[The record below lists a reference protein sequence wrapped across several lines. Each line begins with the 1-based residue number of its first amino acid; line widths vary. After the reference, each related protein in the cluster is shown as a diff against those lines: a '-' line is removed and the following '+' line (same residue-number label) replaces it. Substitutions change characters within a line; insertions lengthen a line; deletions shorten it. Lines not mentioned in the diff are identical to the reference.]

1 MFTFLYADLHAHM
14 IALPI
19 TLLVLAWAISVIL
32 GKWRWAYHRESFSW
46 LNFGTVIIFGGLTI
60 GALRPTNTWDLPT
73 YMVLACLA
81 ILYSGVKY
89 APTPANIFPGLA
101 EKAKRWIVAIVSVLL
116 LAGFSL
122 ILYQPFAHWFGQGY
136 NNIEIWRGDRSPIWS
151 YLTHWGVF
159 LFVISSWIIHEM
171 IEWLANTPASALNK
185 LRPFRWV
192 IYISFLAI
200 AAAVIVLL
208 INKIQIAWLVA
219 ILAILALILIFRPG
233 QNDLKRILLFMI
245 GSGFALTIAVELI
258 VLKGDIGR
266 MNTVFKFYLQAWT
279 LFSLSAAVA
288 LMWLWDAIPGIWPE
302 KFRKVWEVCLILL
315 IGGGL
320 LFPLTAGMDKTSDR
334 MSILAPRTLDGME
347 YMKTA
352 HYSDFDKEMDLS
364 QDYRAIRWMQD
375 NIKGSPVI
383 VEANIPE
390 YRWGTRFTIYTG
402 LPGVVGWNWH
412 QRQQR
417 AVVNS
422 DWVQQR
428 VDQVVQF
435 YNSLEG
441 NQVREFL
448 QKYAV
453 KYIIVGQ
460 LERAAYSAEGIA
472 KFQEWNGE
480 LWDEVYRDG
489 ETVIYQVKDN

>member
-1 MFTFLYADLHAHM
+1 
-14 IALPI
+14 
-19 TLLVLAWAISVIL
+19 
-32 GKWRWAYHRESFSW
+32 
-46 LNFGTVIIFGGLTI
+46 
-60 GALRPTNTWDLPT
+60 
-73 YMVLACLA
+73 
-81 ILYSGVKY
+81 
-89 APTPANIFPGLA
+89 
-101 EKAKRWIVAIVSVLL
+101 
-116 LAGFSL
+116 
-122 ILYQPFAHWFGQGY
+122 
-136 NNIEIWRGDRSPIWS
+136 
-151 YLTHWGVF
+151 
-159 LFVISSWIIHEM
+159 
-171 IEWLANTPASALNK
+171 
-185 LRPFRWV
+185 
-192 IYISFLAI
+192 
-200 AAAVIVLL
+200 
-208 INKIQIAWLVA
+208 
-219 ILAILALILIFRPG
+219 
-233 QNDLKRILLFMI
+233 MI

-279 LFSLSAAVA
+279 LFSISAAVA

-302 KFRKVWEVCLILL
+302 KIRKVWEVCLILL
-315 IGGGL
+315 IGGAL

-334 MSILAPRTLDGME
+334 MSILAPHTLDGMD

-352 HYSDFDKEMDLS
+352 HYSDFDKDMDLS

-390 YRWGTRFTIYTG
+390 YRWGTRFTIYSG

-435 YNSLEG
+435 YNSLDG
-441 NQVREFL
+441 NQVKEFL
-448 QKYAV
+448 HKYAV

-472 KFQEWNGE
+472 KFQGWNGD

-489 ETVIYQVKDN
+489 ETVIYQVKEN

>member
-1 MFTFLYADLHAHM
+1 
-14 IALPI
+14 
-19 TLLVLAWAISVIL
+19 
-32 GKWRWAYHRESFSW
+32 
-46 LNFGTVIIFGGLTI
+46 
-60 GALRPTNTWDLPT
+60 
-73 YMVLACLA
+73 
-81 ILYSGVKY
+81 
-89 APTPANIFPGLA
+89 
-101 EKAKRWIVAIVSVLL
+101 
-116 LAGFSL
+116 
-122 ILYQPFAHWFGQGY
+122 
-136 NNIEIWRGDRSPIWS
+136 
-151 YLTHWGVF
+151 
-159 LFVISSWIIHEM
+159 
-171 IEWLANTPASALNK
+171 
-185 LRPFRWV
+185 
-192 IYISFLAI
+192 
-200 AAAVIVLL
+200 
-208 INKIQIAWLVA
+208 
-219 ILAILALILIFRPG
+219 
-233 QNDLKRILLFMI
+233 
-245 GSGFALTIAVELI
+245 
-258 VLKGDIGR
+258 
-266 MNTVFKFYLQAWT
+266 
-279 LFSLSAAVA
+279 
-288 LMWLWDAIPGIWPE
+288 
-302 KFRKVWEVCLILL
+302 
-315 IGGGL
+315 
-320 LFPLTAGMDKTSDR
+320 MDKTSDR

-364 QDYRAIRWMQD
+364 HDYRAIRWMQD

>member
-1 MFTFLYADLHAHM
+1 M
-14 IALPI
+14 
-19 TLLVLAWAISVIL
+19 
-32 GKWRWAYHRESFSW
+32 
-46 LNFGTVIIFGGLTI
+46 
-60 GALRPTNTWDLPT
+60 
-73 YMVLACLA
+73 
-81 ILYSGVKY
+81 
-89 APTPANIFPGLA
+89 
-101 EKAKRWIVAIVSVLL
+101 
-116 LAGFSL
+116 
-122 ILYQPFAHWFGQGY
+122 
-136 NNIEIWRGDRSPIWS
+136 
-151 YLTHWGVF
+151 
-159 LFVISSWIIHEM
+159 
-171 IEWLANTPASALNK
+171 
-185 LRPFRWV
+185 
-192 IYISFLAI
+192 
-200 AAAVIVLL
+200 

-219 ILAILALILIFRPG
+219 LLALTALALIFRPG
-233 QNDLKRILLFMI
+233 QDDLKRILLFMI

-288 LMWLWDAIPGIWPE
+288 LMWLWDAIPGVWPE
-302 KFRKVWEVCLILL
+302 KLRKVWEVILFLL
-315 IGGGL
+315 IGGAL

-334 MSILAPRTLDGME
+334 MSVLAPHSLDGLM
-347 YMKTA
+347 YMKTSR
-352 HYSDFDKEMDLS
+352 YTDFDKDMDLS

-435 YNSLEG
+435 YSSWTR
-441 NQVREFL
+441 NQVKEFL
-448 QKYAV
+448 QRYAV
-453 KYIIVGQ
+453 QYIIVGQ

-472 KFQEWNGE
+472 KFQSGTAIFGMKFIGMAKRSFTRSKTIEIRKQMLDFLKWYLADLCFRLVDFPGNIP
-480 LWDEVYRDG
+480 VFP
-489 ETVIYQVKDN
+489 

>member
-1 MFTFLYADLHAHM
+1 MA
-14 IALPI
+14 
-19 TLLVLAWAISVIL
+19 
-32 GKWRWAYHRESFSW
+32 ES
-46 LNFGTVIIFGGLTI
+46 
-60 GALRPTNTWDLPT
+60 
-73 YMVLACLA
+73 
-81 ILYSGVKY
+81 
-89 APTPANIFPGLA
+89 
-101 EKAKRWIVAIVSVLL
+101 AKRWIVAIVSVML

-122 ILYQPFAHWFGQGY
+122 VLYQPFAHWFGQAY

-159 LFVISSWIIHEM
+159 LFVIASWIFHET
-171 IEWLANTPASALNK
+171 IDWLANTPASALNK

-192 IYISFLAI
+192 IYISFLVI
-200 AAAVIVLL
+200 ASIVIVLL

-219 ILAILALILIFRPG
+219 ILAILAVILIFRPG

-302 KFRKVWEVCLILL
+302 KIRKVWEVCLILL
-315 IGGGL
+315 IGGAL

-334 MSILAPRTLDGME
+334 MSVLAPRTLDGME

-352 HYSDFDKEMDLS
+352 RYSDFDKDMDLS

-390 YRWGTRFTIYTG
+390 YRWGTRFSIYTG

-435 YNSLEG
+435 YNNLDR
-441 NQVREFL
+441 NQVKEFL
-448 QKYAV
+448 HKYAV

-472 KFQEWNGE
+472 KFQEWNGD